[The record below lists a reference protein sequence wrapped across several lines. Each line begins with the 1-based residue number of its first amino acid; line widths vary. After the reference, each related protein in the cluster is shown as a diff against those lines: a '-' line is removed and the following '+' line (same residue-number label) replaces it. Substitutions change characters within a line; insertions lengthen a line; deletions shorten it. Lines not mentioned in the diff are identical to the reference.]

1 MKKLLFFV
9 VVTIC
14 ATQIFSQTTYYV
26 SSTGT
31 GSGTSWKTVRAAIAA
46 ASSGDIIQLSA
57 ETFIEKNIIWTSPK
71 SLTIKGA
78 GMNQTIIQADAT
90 TTISQASDCGVFK
103 LDGSYGAGI
112 TLTIQDMTIQNGYNS
127 FSGGGIRL
135 VNTGTQA
142 NAPII
147 NLTNLKISANRGSYG
162 GGIYIQ
168 GAALLTINGCNITGN
183 TMTNSTN
190 MGGGMAVSPGAGF
203 VAALTVKNSTISGNS
218 SLGNGGG
225 IAINCGAN
233 GTTAA
238 ANYLWIENSTIYGNS
253 TITAARNGGGVYFK
267 TCASGQATVP
277 TFTLTLN
284 HCTVAG
290 NTTNAGTGGDGVN
303 IENSGGYATS
313 VVMNNSIVL
322 GNSGSTSNVSQVGV
336 NHASLTGN
344 GKITNG
350 GITNSIFGI
359 IASGTWATTTINN
372 KLDAVIADLAFAG
385 SLSTD
390 AVPVLKI
397 GSSSIAK
404 NYVTANAISLL
415 TDQLGNTRDANPDA
429 GAYEFVDLGT
439 SVSTPKE
446 PEMMTVRGRT
456 IYFNATPAKVEIFNL
471 SGSLVKVLVRP
482 ETVLMPDNAGAY
494 IVKTHTLQG
503 VRNQKIIIN

>member
-1 MKKLLFFV
+1 
-9 VVTIC
+9 
-14 ATQIFSQTTYYV
+14 
-26 SSTGT
+26 
-31 GSGTSWKTVRAAIAA
+31 
-46 ASSGDIIQLSA
+46 
-57 ETFIEKNIIWTSPK
+57 
-71 SLTIKGA
+71 
-78 GMNQTIIQADAT
+78 
-90 TTISQASDCGVFK
+90 
-103 LDGSYGAGI
+103 
-112 TLTIQDMTIQNGYNS
+112 
-127 FSGGGIRL
+127 
-135 VNTGTQA
+135 
-142 NAPII
+142 
-147 NLTNLKISANRGSYG
+147 
-162 GGIYIQ
+162 
-168 GAALLTINGCNITGN
+168 
-183 TMTNSTN
+183 
-190 MGGGMAVSPGAGF
+190 
-203 VAALTVKNSTISGNS
+203 
-218 SLGNGGG
+218 
-225 IAINCGAN
+225 
-233 GTTAA
+233 
-238 ANYLWIENSTIYGNS
+238 
-253 TITAARNGGGVYFK
+253 
-267 TCASGQATVP
+267 
-277 TFTLTLN
+277 
-284 HCTVAG
+284 
-290 NTTNAGTGGDGVN
+290 
-303 IENSGGYATS
+303 
-313 VVMNNSIVL
+313 MNNSIVL

-446 PEMMTVRGRT
+446 PEMMAVRGRT

>member
-31 GSGTSWKTVRAAIAA
+31 GSGTSWKTVKAAIAA

-57 ETFIEKNIIWTSPK
+57 ETFIEKNITWTSPK
-71 SLTIKGA
+71 SLTIKGV
-78 GMNQTIIQADAT
+78 GMNQTIIQADAST
-90 TTISQASDCGVFK
+90 SITQASDCGVFK

-190 MGGGMAVSPGAGF
+190 MGGGLAVSPGAGF

-225 IAINCGAN
+225 IALNCGAN

-253 TITAARNGGGVYFK
+253 TITAARNGGGVYYK

-303 IENSGGYATS
+303 IENSGGYATNL
-313 VVMNNSIVL
+313 VMNNSIIMT
-322 GNSGSTSNVSQVGV
+322 NSGSTSNASQIGV
-336 NHASLTGN
+336 NHASLLGN
-344 GKITNG
+344 GKISNG
-350 GITNSIFGI
+350 GISNSIFSI
-359 IASGTWATTTINN
+359 ISGGTWATTTTNN
-372 KLDAVIADLAFAG
+372 KLDALNSDLAFATG
-385 SLSTD
+385 LSTD
-390 AVPVLKI
+390 VTPVLKI
-397 GSSSIAK
+397 GSASIAK
-404 NYVTANAISLL
+404 NYVTANIISLSA
-415 TDQLGNTRDANPDA
+415 DQLGTLRDSSPDA
-429 GAYEFVDLGT
+429 GAYEFFDVGTNMDLIHEKNYVSVNGRELLFSSEVNKTDIYTLTGKLVNTQTGT
-439 SVSTPKE
+439 IRSLSLKNPGVYIIQ
-446 PEMMTVRGRT
+446 
-456 IYFNATPAKVEIFNL
+456 IY
-471 SGSLVKVLVRP
+471 
-482 ETVLMPDNAGAY
+482 
-494 IVKTHTLQG
+494 TLQG
-503 VRNQKIIIN
+503 LRNQKLIVY